1 MHFPA
6 QLCHRS
12 SALLLAELFSCPFAV
27 KSGGHAAFAGSSS
40 IQNGLNIDLSPLN
53 ISVGA
58 GNRWVDVYNYLLQYN
73 ISVVGGRVSDIGV
86 GGLTSGG
93 GISFFSQIYGWACDN
108 VVNYEVVLASGLVV
122 NVNPNS
128 YKDHYWALRGGG
140 NNFGIVTRFALSTHS
155 QGSLWSGSL
164 VYTRQNRSTDQLI
177 EAFYNYGINA
187 VTDPKSAL
195 IFNWGY
201 AEGTFLTLREVT
213 DMFKESNP
221 DGLRESFW
229 TATFSLTQD
238 MIFFMVSTFEEAA
251 IRAANATSYTPALVL
266 LIISTDVLTQMQKN
280 SGNALGLA
288 SSDGN

>member
-53 ISVGA
+53 SLNLSKDLSVVSVGA

-164 VYTRQNRSTDQLI
+164 IYTRQNRSTDQLI

-187 VTDPKSAL
+187 VTDPK
-195 IFNWGY
+195 
-201 AEGTFLTLREVT
+201 TLPEVT

-280 SGNALGLA
+280 SRNALGLA